1 MATVAATAQDMGR
14 PLNRSSTEEAVVRL
28 LTHIG
33 EDPARDGLRDTPR
46 WVVKALVEMTRGYQ
60 DDPADILKT
69 AFAESHDQMIV
80 LRGVHFT
87 SLCEHYLLPFV
98 GTATVG
104 YVPGE
109 RVVGLSKLARLVEC
123 YARRLQIQERMTD
136 QIATALMDHAGALGA
151 GVIVRGHHSCMGC
164 RGVRQASAEMVTS
177 AMLGVM
183 RDKPEARMEL
193 MELANG

>member
-14 PLNRSSTEEAVVRL
+14 PLTRSSTEEAVIRL

-46 WVVKALVEMTRGYQ
+46 RVVKALAEMTQGYQ

-80 LRGVHFT
+80 IRGVRFT
-87 SLCEHYLLPFV
+87 SLCEHHLLPFV

-123 YARRLQIQERMTD
+123 FARRLQIQERLVD
-136 QIATALMDHAGALGA
+136 EISALG
-151 GVIVRGHHSCMGC
+151 
-164 RGVRQASAEMVTS
+164 
-177 AMLGVM
+177 
-183 RDKPEARMEL
+183 
-193 MELANG
+193 